1 MAGVLMNSASN
12 DTKLRQSGSERNA
25 NMDGSAA
32 GVSNVEGPRYANMGV
47 SAADVR
53 RRFMN
58 TGTNE
63 EGNSLIGYQSY
74 WLCQQVDSV
83 VCIRTVSSCR
93 TVLARAAICITS
105 KTPPYWA

>member
-1 MAGVLMNSASN
+1 MLEMEGPRYANMDVSAAGVSN
-12 DTKLRQSGSERNA
+12 VGGPRYA

-53 RRFMN
+53 RRSMN

-63 EGNSLIGYQSY
+63 EEHTLIEF
-74 WLCQQVDSV
+74 
-83 VCIRTVSSCR
+83 
-93 TVLARAAICITS
+93 
-105 KTPPYWA
+105 